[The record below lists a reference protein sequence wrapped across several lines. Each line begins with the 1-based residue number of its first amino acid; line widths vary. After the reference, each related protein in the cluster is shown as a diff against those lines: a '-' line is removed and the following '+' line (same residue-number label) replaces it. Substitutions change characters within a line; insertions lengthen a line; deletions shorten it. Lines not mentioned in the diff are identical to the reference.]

1 MRAECGRLGTV
12 DKLRIFKNHP
22 EGVISI
28 KFKEAEAAQKCI
40 QLMNGR
46 YEGGDRGRREEGGRG
61 CRGRGGGEGER
72 GSWRERDWKGER

>member
-61 CRGRGGGEGER
+61 QHHIRPPEL
-72 GSWRERDWKGER
+72 